1 MSLANGML
9 VVLLPLTAL
18 AIALVPALRR
28 ALPRVLAQPAFVAAA
43 VVLGVAAVGLNAAT
57 EAMRL
62 HFRKLPVP
70 LAVPRLDDAR
80 LGIPARLGPWVQVS
94 KDEPLDHD
102 VQEVLGTKE
111 FVFRDYVDTRRVSAD
126 DVAWFADKPTAD
138 RARKLAEIQA
148 REPAAVVRLAVTY
161 YTGLVDTVPHVP
173 ERCYVADGFEPAV
186 APETR
191 AAALGTT
198 RAGGPR
204 QVEYRYLHFQDTT
217 GAGRVDREVAY
228 LFHVNGVYESSHV
241 GVRSRLANL
250 LQRHAYFA
258 KVEVMTTTRARDARG
273 GASGAGGGTNA
284 PAGPAGSP
292 GAGAS
297 VAAFEDLL
305 AAVLPEVERCLPDWD
320 AVQRAP
326 AK

>member
-9 VVLLPLTAL
+9 LVLAPAVLL
-18 AIALVPALRR
+18 AIALVPPLRR
-28 ALPRVLAQPAFVAAA
+28 ALPRVLRQPAFVAAA
-43 VVLGVAAVGLNAAT
+43 VLLGVAAVGLNAAT

-70 LAVPRLDDAR
+70 LAVPRLDDAKQ
-80 LGIPARLGPWVQVS
+80 GIPARLGAWAQVS
-94 KDEPLDHD
+94 KDEPLDPD
-102 VQEVLGTKE
+102 LQEALGTKD

-148 REPAAVVRLAVTY
+148 RQPEAVVRLAVTY

-186 APETR
+186 PPETR
-191 AAALGTT
+191 TAALGTT
-198 RAGGPR
+198 AGGGQR
-204 QVEYRYLHFQDTT
+204 NVGYRYLHFQDTT

-241 GVRSRLANL
+241 GVRTRLANL
-250 LQRHAYFA
+250 LQRHGYFA
-258 KVEVMTTTRARDARG
+258 KVEVMTTTARRGPDGGGSSSAG
-273 GASGAGGGTNA
+273 GATAGKN
-284 PAGPAGSP
+284 SI
-292 GAGAS
+292 
-297 VAAFEDLL
+297 AAFEDVL
-305 AAVLPEVERCLPDWD
+305 AAVLPEVERCLPDWQKVEASQGD
-320 AVQRAP
+320 
-326 AK
+326 